1 MTTNTIEKMVLVRLY
16 GKLGKLFGREHR
28 LSVSSVRE
36 AIRALCIMVRDWNDG
51 WKPARDVESR
61 TWSLTVKKT

>member
-36 AIRALCIMVRDWNDG
+36 AIRALCIMVPG
-51 WKPARDVESR
+51 L
-61 TWSLTVKKT
+61 SLIHI

>member
-36 AIRALCIMVRDWNDG
+36 ARRYSGTVRIRTGGIA
-51 WKPARDVESR
+51 
-61 TWSLTVKKT
+61 

>member
-1 MTTNTIEKMVLVRLY
+1 MTTNMIEKMVLVRLY

-36 AIRALCIMVRDWNDG
+36 AIRAVHHGSGTGTMAGDQRG
-51 WKPARDVESR
+51 
-61 TWSLTVKKT
+61 TWSHVHGL

>member
-36 AIRALCIMVRDWNDG
+36 A
-51 WKPARDVESR
+51 DVCR
-61 TWSLTVKKT
+61 G